1 MRCGFA
7 SLVGRPNVGKS
18 TLLNSLLGMKLAITS
33 NVSGTTRNV
42 IQGIYNDEDSQIIFV
57 DTPGVH
63 KPVNKLG
70 NLMNKKAYE
79 NAHDVDV
86 ILFLIDASTGFGKG
100 DQFIL
105 DKIKDSKLPIFLLL
119 NKIDQVKDKTKLLEE
134 INNVKE
140 KYDFSEIIPIS
151 AKKNNNITELIS
163 TLKKYLPEMESIYSE
178 DEITNVSTRFIMAEF
193 VREKILELT
202 HDEIPHTVTC
212 YVENYEEN
220 SKSIHIQVLVVVDR
234 DNVKKIII
242 GKNGSMLKEIG
253 TRARHDM
260 EEFLGKKVFL
270 ETYVKT
276 IKDWR
281 NQEKY
286 FSELGFEDEE

>member
-1 MRCGFA
+1 
-7 SLVGRPNVGKS
+7 
-18 TLLNSLLGMKLAITS
+18 
-33 NVSGTTRNV
+33 
-42 IQGIYNDEDSQIIFV
+42 
-57 DTPGVH
+57 
-63 KPVNKLG
+63 
-70 NLMNKKAYE
+70 
-79 NAHDVDV
+79 
-86 ILFLIDASTGFGKG
+86 
-100 DQFIL
+100 
-105 DKIKDSKLPIFLLL
+105 
-119 NKIDQVKDKTKLLEE
+119 
-134 INNVKE
+134 
-140 KYDFSEIIPIS
+140 
-151 AKKNNNITELIS
+151 
-163 TLKKYLPEMESIYSE
+163 MESIYSE